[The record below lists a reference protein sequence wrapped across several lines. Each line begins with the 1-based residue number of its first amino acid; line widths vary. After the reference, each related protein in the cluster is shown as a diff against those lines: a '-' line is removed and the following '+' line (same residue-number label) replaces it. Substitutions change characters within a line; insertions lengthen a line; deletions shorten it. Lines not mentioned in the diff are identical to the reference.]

1 MSFITIPYFDTASSI
16 HSRFAQTLY
25 PLMSPATFQF
35 NLIIFTPTT
44 IAIILLDIL
53 LGGDSQ
59 AIEKI
64 KIHAADNYKFI
75 SEDAIL
81 DL

>member
-1 MSFITIPYFDTASSI
+1 
-16 HSRFAQTLY
+16 
-25 PLMSPATFQF
+25 MSPATFQF

>member
-1 MSFITIPYFDTASSI
+1 
-16 HSRFAQTLY
+16 
-25 PLMSPATFQF
+25 MSPATFQF

-64 KIHAADNYKFI
+64 KIHAASDNYKLI